1 MAGCSA
7 FDPTAPFL
15 RTATE
20 VVDCHALA
28 IGEDGYHA
36 LSGVGSPFGLA
47 LTGLLTLFVAVQ
59 GYRMVLGAAPS
70 LRAGVITIVKLG
82 FVLALATQ
90 WQAYRVVA
98 YDVVV
103 RGPASLVGQLIGPAD
118 ANGSAESLIDRV
130 EAVQQSLDA
139 AARHK
144 PASSGTPPTP
154 TPAASNLS
162 APPVAD
168 AVRFPNLAARSAQ
181 ILLLT
186 TSLAGFLSVRLIA
199 GVLLGLGP
207 LFIGSALFEG
217 SRGLFLGW
225 LRGLAGAGL
234 ATVGAPLV
242 IALELAVIGPQAG
255 LLLRLSDT
263 PDSIPTLPSQVLA
276 TAAIFAIVM
285 AATLTALGRAASAL
299 SWPQA
304 ASFDIEQPAARTEPI
319 FASDPI
325 AATVTPPQAPRV
337 TAVADAVAAIDRRER
352 RTVEHQRA
360 TATAQVVPNRA
371 GASAAGP
378 DVIAVAGRDRRQD
391 RQTLSATRRDAR
403 S

>member
-1 MAGCSA
+1 MAACPA

-15 RTATE
+15 RAATE

-47 LTGLLTLFVAVQ
+47 LTGLLTLFVALQ
-59 GYRMVLGAAPS
+59 GYRLMLGAAPS
-70 LRAGVITIVKLG
+70 LRAIVVTIVKLG

-103 RGPASLVGQLIGPAD
+103 RGPASLVGQLIGPAG
-118 ANGSAESLIDRV
+118 ANGSAENLIDRV
-130 EAVQQSLDA
+130 ESVQQSLDA

-144 PASSGTPPTP
+144 PTVRSA
-154 TPAASNLS
+154 TPAPAGVNLPTS
-162 APPVAD
+162 AGAEP
-168 AVRFPNLAARSAQ
+168 VRFPNLAARSAQ

-207 LFIGSALFEG
+207 LFIASALFEG

-234 ATVGAPLV
+234 ATLGAPLV
-242 IALELAVIGPQAG
+242 IALELAVIGPQAA

-263 PDSIPTLPSQVLA
+263 PEAMPTLPSQILA

-285 AATLTALGRAASAL
+285 AATLAALARVAYAL
-299 SWPQA
+299 SWPHA
-304 ASFDIEQPAARTEPI
+304 PSPGIEQSAGRSEPI
-319 FASDPI
+319 SPSAPI
-325 AATVTPPQAPRV
+325 AATTTPPQAPRV
-337 TAVADAVAAIDRRER
+337 RAVADAVAAIDRRER
-352 RTVEHQRA
+352 RTFEHQRA
-360 TATAQVVPNRA
+360 TVTTQAAPNRA

-378 DVIAVAGRDRRQD
+378 DVIAAAGRDRRQD